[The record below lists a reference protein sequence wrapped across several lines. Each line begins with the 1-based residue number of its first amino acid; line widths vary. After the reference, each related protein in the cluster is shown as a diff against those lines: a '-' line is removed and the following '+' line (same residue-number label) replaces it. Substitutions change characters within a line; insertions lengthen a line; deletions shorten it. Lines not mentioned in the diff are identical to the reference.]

1 MHSKLGL
8 LLIFIILC
16 APTKGIEK
24 VIYGSDDRLELYE
37 IQNEN
42 LKVLAKATAAKI
54 RNTLLDDLGDEFMVK
69 GPSLE
74 IKHNLCPSEPYAEQ
88 PATADCSGFLVAP
101 NLLVTAGHCMQQSW
115 KGVYPDCGRYQWAF
129 DYKADHYGQTDFK
142 VKKENVYSCKRVV
155 AQKLDKVTN
164 LDYAI
169 IELDRPV
176 YDRKPLK
183 FRNSGKIADDQEL
196 FVIGY
201 PSGLPAKISANA
213 KVRTNHNSYYFSTN
227 LDSFEGNSGAPVFNS
242 KSGEVEGILV
252 RGETDF
258 IRRSDEWCKVSY
270 RCSDL
275 GCKGEDVT
283 RITSIPELKS
293 L

>member
-1 MHSKLGL
+1 MHGKLGL
-8 LLIFIILC
+8 LLFLFILC

-42 LKVLAKATAAKI
+42 IQVLASATAAKI
-54 RNTLLDDLGDEFMVK
+54 RNSLLEDLGIEFLVK

-74 IKHNLCPSEPYAEQ
+74 IKHNLCPSEPFAEQ
-88 PATADCSGFLVAP
+88 PATADCSGFLIAS
-101 NLLVTAGHCMQQSW
+101 NLLVTAGHCMQQTW
-115 KGVYPDCGRYQWAF
+115 RGVYPDCGRYSWVF
-129 DYKADHYGQTDFK
+129 DYKADHHGQTEFK
-142 VKKENVYSCKRVV
+142 VKKENTYTCKNVM

-176 YDRKPLK
+176 TDRKPLK
-183 FRNSGKIADDQEL
+183 FRNRGKINDEEDL

-201 PSGLPAKISANA
+201 PSGLPAKVAANA
-213 KVRTNHNSYYFSTN
+213 KVRTNNNAYYFSTN
-227 LDSFEGNSGAPVFNS
+227 LDSFEGNSGAPVFNANT
-242 KSGEVEGILV
+242 GEVEGILV

-258 IRRSDEWCKVSY
+258 ERREDEWCKVSY
-270 RCSDL
+270 RCSDDS
-275 GCKGEDVT
+275 CKGEDVT
-283 RITSIPELKS
+283 RITSIPELNY